1 MRDDLAS
8 INEGIELLRTRW
20 PQSHFVPGPHG
31 ENLIFVPSVVLPK
44 GYRETICTVLFV
56 APAGFP
62 AQHPHHFFTD
72 IDVRLENGAHP
83 AYTSL
88 GNFPRYAWQQWSES
102 KRWHWRLQMWDPNRS
117 GLYTFMKVIQQRLNP
132 AR

>member
-1 MRDDLAS
+1 MRDLLAP
-8 INEGIELLRTRW
+8 ITEGIERLRTRW
-20 PQSHFVPGPHG
+20 PQAHFVTGPHG
-31 ENLIFVPSVVLPK
+31 DNLIVVPSVVLPK
-44 GYRETICTVLFV
+44 GYQETICTVLFI

-72 IDVRLENGAHP
+72 IDVRLANGAHP
-83 AYTSL
+83 TL
-88 GNFPRYAWQQWSES
+88 TTPRGFPRNVWPQWSEC

-117 GLYTFMKVIQQRLNP
+117 GLYTFMKVIQQRLDP